1 MRNRRLQSMML
12 TVGLAALGTWCTAAR
27 ADSWDK
33 LTTLNFNQP
42 VEVPGH
48 VLVPGHYVFKLANLQ
63 ADRDV
68 VQVFSEDRHGM
79 DHLVTTAFAVPDY
92 RLAVSS
98 KPVVT
103 FEERLSNSP
112 EAIHSWFYPGEHD
125 GWDFVYPPTQGLQA
139 SASVTPPSPVAP
151 APAAQPAP
159 TTKSAAAAV
168 SRPTPQP
175 AAAAAP
181 APQPVEVAQNHP
193 PAAPE
198 PAKPAPAPTKLPKT
212 ASDLPMMESLGVLM
226 LALGGGGLGYGLC
239 RTQG

>member
-139 SASVTPPSPVAP
+139 SASATPPSPV
-151 APAAQPAP
+151 
-159 TTKSAAAAV
+159 
-168 SRPTPQP
+168 
-175 AAAAAP
+175 AP